1 MMLIMSQ
8 PEISKAKSRRHGNLT
23 EHEGISFQMR
33 LQISSLR
40 HGLHDYLTIS
50 TKNKLILHIIMVKYQ
65 YKVIQAA

>member
-1 MMLIMSQ
+1 
-8 PEISKAKSRRHGNLT
+8 
-23 EHEGISFQMR
+23 MR

-50 TKNKLILHIIMVKYQ
+50 TKNKLILHIIMVKYR